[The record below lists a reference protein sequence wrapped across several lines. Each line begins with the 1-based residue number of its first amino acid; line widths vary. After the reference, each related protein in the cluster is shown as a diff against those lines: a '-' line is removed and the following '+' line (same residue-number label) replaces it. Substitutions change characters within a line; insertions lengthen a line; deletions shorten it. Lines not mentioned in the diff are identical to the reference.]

1 MGLVSLF
8 FLICI
13 DPVAE
18 EMGSTAQ
25 TPASGVQLSLRH
37 RSVRAPLELTTGFH
51 SLHEA
56 RDSQLNAANVVCRA
70 GVLEEGPRE
79 SS

>member
-1 MGLVSLF
+1 
-8 FLICI
+8 
-13 DPVAE
+13 
-18 EMGSTAQ
+18 MGSTAQ

-56 RDSQLNAANVVCRA
+56 RDSQLNAAKVTLRASSVQGWGSGGGAEGEQLSVV
-70 GVLEEGPRE
+70 
-79 SS
+79 